1 MSDDRTAVAVPENA
15 VRDEPIAFG
24 LTGVQLGVM
33 AGAAVA
39 ALLVNLAPL
48 PGPVRIALVV
58 VAVGPLVCAAVVS
71 VGGEPL
77 YRLVARAVRHRTTN
91 RSWLA
96 VVEASDKPQIS
107 DEGDTVRPE
116 SDMPSPAEPRPIE
129 PAVSISEDAPASPG
143 QLPAASDPLAST
155 AARLRLVRQDDA
167 TDIPDEEPTPSN
179 RDDPIPHLVAG
190 LRIVTV
196 TSFAG
201 GVGKTMLATELATLL
216 TERGRYRTLDGLDH
230 ALSVLIIDA
239 ARLAPAVGLRLG
251 LDPVSLARLP
261 VTDWGA
267 PEIIARGAVV
277 SRGGAAVLALPSALP
292 LDGTEGF
299 SFGATAASTLLDG
312 ADRAGYGLVVAD
324 LGSVHEEGIATSS
337 TNPRWSWASC
347 GRPSSRCPT
356 SFDWPRTC
364 AGSGWVA
371 SSHSS
376 RTTLATTA
384 TSVGWPTRPRS
395 RCSVRSLI
403 RASPSQQLTVANP
416 SGDST
421 RSSNPSSSPSPPPS
435 GH

>member
-324 LGSVHEEGIATSS
+324 LGSVHEEGHRHLIDQSS
-337 TNPRWSWASC
+337 LVL
-347 GRPSSRCPT
+347 GVVRPTIESMPDVLR
-356 SFDWPRTC
+356 
-364 AGSGWVA
+364 
-371 SSHSS
+371 
-376 RTTLATTA
+376 LATYLRGLGMGRKLA
-384 TSVGWPTRPRS
+384 
-395 RCSVRSLI
+395 L
-403 RASPSQQLTVANP
+403 VANDTGDDRDIRRLADEAEIP
-416 SGDST
+416 LLGQITHSGFAISAADRGEPLWRLDPVF
-421 RSSNPSSSPSPPPS
+421 RSSSSPSPPPS